1 MVCALIDY
9 FRPISAREIVQLCE
23 ITIRSPFLVCARI
36 LMVSFFPHR
45 LTAFVLRSFAQAR
58 PFIFVDGDELKHTQN
73 WITRNQNPQSGCF
86 RKSGSLFNKRLKVC
100 VIPKFPAFF
109 HFKFPAFFH
118 FMCCKCW
125 ITLANLTLPRFRVVF
140 QMKQRLLH
148 LSQCPFWN
156 PGCLL
161 RYYLL
166 HAQFALSISY
176 RILCTATAEV
186 LSGRQVESTPPTV

>member
-1 MVCALIDY
+1 MLSSIIFDQ
-9 FRPISAREIVQLCE
+9 SAREKSFTELFE
-23 ITIRSPFLVCARI
+23 IAIRSPFFVFARI

-109 HFKFPAFFH
+109 HF
-118 FMCCKCW
+118 MCCKCS

-166 HAQFALSISY
+166 HAQFALSD
-176 RILCTATAEV
+176 
-186 LSGRQVESTPPTV
+186 